1 MNTKQVV
8 LTSFAIAV
16 GGVAYAAAT
25 GHLPMR
31 KAAPAVSAADE
42 RPSAPAVSVV
52 KSVMSD
58 FTETVLV
65 NGSVVARDEIL
76 VGAEVE
82 GLRVI
87 EILADE
93 GDRVT
98 KGQVLARLTT
108 DTLAA
113 QAAQNDAS
121 LAKSLAGIAQAR
133 NNIMQAEAKREEAQ
147 NSLNRGKPLRGSGYL
162 SESVLDQRDSAA
174 KTADAQLASAKDGLR
189 LAEADK
195 SLVEAQ
201 RRELDWKR
209 SRTDINAPVDGL
221 ISRRIARVGTFGT
234 GAADPMF
241 RIVAKGETE
250 LDAEVVETRLAK
262 IKAGQTVKVDVN
274 GAVEV
279 IGKVRLVSSE
289 IDKATRLGKVRIFI
303 GDRPDVRVGA
313 FARGMIETGRSR
325 GVSVPVSA
333 VLFNGETAAVQ
344 AVRDGKI
351 ATQPVK
357 TGLIADGR
365 VEIREGL
372 AAGEMV
378 VSKSG
383 TFVRDGDAVRPI
395 PEAAKTSEVK

>member
-1 MNTKQVV
+1 MITKTNV
-8 LTSFAIAV
+8 LTGLAILAAGV
-16 GGVAYAAAT
+16 GYAAAT

-31 KAAPAVSAADE
+31 KASPAANAAEE

-52 KSVMSD
+52 KSVTSD
-58 FTETVLV
+58 FIDTVLV

-82 GLRVI
+82 GLRVV
-87 EILADE
+87 EVLADE
-93 GDRVT
+93 GDRVK
-98 KGQVLARLTT
+98 KGQVLARLTA

-121 LAKSLAGIAQAR
+121 LARALAGIAQAR
-133 NNIMQAEAKREEAQ
+133 SNITSAEAKREEAQ
-147 NSLNRGKPLRGSGYL
+147 NAYNRGKPLRGSGYL
-162 SESVLDQRDSAA
+162 SESVQDQREAAA
-174 KTADAQLASAKDGLR
+174 KTADAQLASSKDGLR

-195 SLVEAQ
+195 NLVEAQ
-201 RRELDWKR
+201 RKELDWKR
-209 SRTDINAPVDGL
+209 SRTDINAPADGL

-250 LDAEVVETRLAK
+250 LDAEVVEMRLAK
-262 IKAGQTVKVDVN
+262 IKIGQTVRVEVN
-274 GAVEV
+274 GATEV
-279 IGKVRLVSSE
+279 TGQVRLVSSE

-313 FARGMIETGRSR
+313 FARGLIETGRSR

-344 AVRDGKI
+344 AVRDGRVV
-351 ATQPVK
+351 TQPVK

-372 AAGEMV
+372 KEGELV

-395 PEAAKTSEVK
+395 PEVAKTSEVK